1 MEQKISGSFWGQRS
15 SPAQGLVACTLII
28 CSFVEP
34 GVRTGKGE
42 VVSLSFAVLGSGW
55 ESVRIMVG
63 TSVVDMLKMPVLQ
76 NKELRVKLKMVSI
89 KPYILSRNLFLPSS
103 HFNFYILS

>member
-1 MEQKISGSFWGQRS
+1 M
-15 SPAQGLVACTLII
+15 
-28 CSFVEP
+28 EP

-63 TSVVDMLKMPVLQ
+63 TSVVDMLKMPVL
-76 NKELRVKLKMVSI
+76 
-89 KPYILSRNLFLPSS
+89 
-103 HFNFYILS
+103 